1 MLVPEFTRQF
11 VKDFSLMQ
19 RRHKNIDKILE
30 IMSLIIWEEPL
41 PAKHREHKLSGNYK
55 GYTECHV
62 EGDLLLLYCLPE
74 GKVIFSRAGT
84 HSDLF

>member
-19 RRHKNIDKILE
+19 RRHKNIDKIIE
-30 IMSLIIWEEPL
+30 IMSLIIWEDPL
-41 PAKHREHKLSGNYK
+41 PVRCREHKLAGDYA

-62 EGDLLLLYCLPE
+62 EGDLLLIYRLPA
-74 GKVIFSRAGT
+74 GKVIFSRVGT
-84 HSDLF
+84 HSDVF